1 MALIRGGGE
10 GILEGGM
17 ERNGVMMMVRAMV
30 LGMAAAVLAAGTAAA
45 QRVEFQRQKFDRS
58 RFARPGAAAVETP
71 AAEPAATEEPAAPA
85 AGTGTG
91 TDGGTSWGN
100 NGGGWNNQGQG
111 QSWGNRPGGPNGQ
124 GGTNEVLA
132 SGVPRALAEAP
143 KFELVPKKWFDKAS
157 DWETAK
163 ALQRESGACI
173 LVYFKNPADSSQKG
187 LCSWFETKAGA
198 YTHWRKAMPYFI
210 KVQITLPGNNETRA
224 LAATFGFKST
234 PAWYVVRP
242 DAPYP
247 KRLPVIKY
255 ALGGKDPEPMPE
267 RELIPALHGL
277 CPPAYD
283 NLF

>member
-1 MALIRGGGE
+1 MT
-10 GILEGGM
+10 
-17 ERNGVMMMVRAMV
+17 MVRAMV
-30 LGMAAAVLAAGTAAA
+30 LGLAAVLAAGTASA

-58 RFARPGAAAVETP
+58 RFARPGASAA
-71 AAEPAATEEPAAPA
+71 EPAAPA
-85 AGTGTG
+85 AAPAVAVEPAAAPSS
-91 TDGGTSWGN
+91 GTSWGN
-100 NGGGWNNQGQG
+100 GGGQGAGWGNAPGGQG
-111 QSWGNRPGGPNGQ
+111 AN
-124 GGTNEVLA
+124 GTNDVLA
-132 SGVPRALAEAP
+132 SGVPRALAESP
-143 KFELVPKKWFDKAS
+143 KFELVPKKWFDRAS

-173 LVYFKNPADSSQKG
+173 LVYFKDPSDSGEKG
-187 LCSWFETKAGA
+187 LCNWFETKAGA

-210 KVQITLPGNNETRA
+210 KLQITLPGNNETRA

-247 KRLPVIKY
+247 KRLAVIKY

>member
-1 MALIRGGGE
+1 MTMLRT
-10 GILEGGM
+10 
-17 ERNGVMMMVRAMV
+17 MV
-30 LGMAAAVLAAGTAAA
+30 LGLAAAVLAAGTASA
-45 QRVEFQRQKFDRS
+45 QRVEFHRQKFDRS
-58 RFARPGAAAVETP
+58 RFARPGV
-71 AAEPAATEEPAAPA
+71 AAPA
-85 AGTGTG
+85 AAPAEAPAAAEAPATPAAG
-91 TDGGTSWGN
+91 TDGATPWGN
-100 NGGGWNNQGQG
+100 PGQGQG
-111 QSWGNRPGGPNGQ
+111 WGNGPRGQ
-124 GGTNEVLA
+124 GAGGTNEVLA

-143 KFELVPKKWFDKAS
+143 KFDLVPKKWFDKAS

-163 ALQRESGACI
+163 ALQKESGACI

-210 KVQITLPGNNETRA
+210 KLQLTLPGNNETRA

-247 KRLPVIKY
+247 NRLAVIKY

-267 RELIPALHGL
+267 RELIPALHAL

>member
-1 MALIRGGGE
+1 MGD
-10 GILEGGM
+10 M
-17 ERNGVMMMVRAMV
+17 ERKRVMTMVRAMV

-58 RFARPGAAAVETP
+58 RFARPGVAAVEAP
-71 AAEPAATEEPAAPA
+71 AAEPAAPAVAEEPAAA
-85 AGTGTG
+85 TTE
-91 TDGGTSWGN
+91 T
-100 NGGGWNNQGQG
+100 GGGWNNQGQG
-111 QSWGNRPGGPNGQ
+111 WGNQGQGQGWGNGPRGQ

-132 SGVPRALAEAP
+132 SGVPRALAESP
-143 KFELVPKKWFDKAS
+143 KFDLVPKKWFDKAS

-163 ALQRESGACI
+163 ALQKESGACI
-173 LVYFKNPADSSQKG
+173 LVYFKNPSDSSQKG

-210 KVQITLPGNNETRA
+210 KLQITLPGNNETRA

-247 KRLPVIKY
+247 KRLAVIKY
-255 ALGGKDPEPMPE
+255 AMGGKDPEPMPE
-267 RELIPALHGL
+267 RELIPALHAL
-277 CPPAYD
+277 CPSAYD